1 MKKFTMFFLVAVLS
15 VAVTGSA
22 NAISWTTNVAHI
34 YAAGGLDVAVP
45 GLDGSLIS
53 SLADPFGGSIGFSN
67 PVEIRTGNISWI
79 PWRSGSNAPVL
90 WTGLGNSSVTLNFDN
105 SCTAFGMYAMPN
117 LLSPS
122 FDVTLGLEDGSELT
136 QTIYGGDGPA
146 FFGFRNGV
154 GVDWMTISVDE
165 PTYGLG
171 FGEMVM
177 AGGSAPAVPEPA
189 TLLLF
194 GLGLVGAGVVRK
206 FKR

>member
-1 MKKFTMFFLVAVLS
+1 MKKFTMFFLVAVTFI
-15 VAVTGSA
+15 AVTGTA
-22 NAISWTTNVAHI
+22 NALSWTTNVAHI

-45 GLDGSLIS
+45 GLDGSLIN
-53 SLADPFGGSIGFSN
+53 SLADPFGGTIGFST
-67 PVEIRTGNISWI
+67 PVEIRTGNVTWN

-90 WTGLGNSSVTLNFDN
+90 WSGMGQNSVTLTFDH
-105 SCTAFGMYAMPN
+105 SPIAFGMYAMPN
-117 LLSPS
+117 LLSSP

-136 QTIYGGDGPA
+136 QTIDGLDGPS

-177 AGGSAPAVPEPA
+177 AAESAPTVPEPA

-194 GLGLVGAGVVRK
+194 GLGLVGAGAVRK
-206 FKR
+206 FRR